1 MPADPSSY
9 YRAPWQ
15 PSRLHRNGA
24 ARGEARSSGPSTAG
38 SIAARG
44 CSSACRSSLLA
55 FSVARP
61 AALQAPNLPSAFDKD
76 AAAALAADLAST
88 APERLPGTP
97 GATSAARWFRDQL
110 QQYGITVRTEAFS
123 ATCRGAAAS
132 ASSNLLAS
140 KAGLSQKTILVLAH
154 RDDSGAG
161 PGANDNASGTAALIE
176 LARAYSPSTNA
187 ARVHLPYSLVFLS
200 TDGAVYGG
208 LGAAWFAAHAPEA
221 RDVIAVVNLDA
232 IARPEAAATRA
243 ERGHAALA
251 DARPGRDGPRPARR
265 RDRRHRSAAHQHAT
279 AARRPRLPVQP
290 LRAGAVRDPRD
301 PGGDDHDGGRPARS
315 GLGDTSARLRSTR
328 LGQVGRATQNVIDA
342 LQEGVALAPGP
353 SSYIYLGSRIVRGW
367 AVELVLVG
375 ALLPFLAATVDLF
388 ARCRRRRIRVAP
400 ALRSYRSRLGFWLWC
415 GALFGLFAAARRLA
429 RRLRRGRRRSTASA
443 GRWAASSRSPCS
455 PASAGS
461 SRATGCCRAAPCA
474 PEEEL
479 AGHAAALLALS
490 VVALLTVATNP
501 FALIFLLPS
510 LHVWLWL
517 PQVREST
524 ALGPCGRSRRRLCR
538 PPADP
543 LVVRRPIRARLGR
556 AVVHRLALCA
566 RVRAA
571 ARLRDR
577 PGLRRSGGTA
587 RRARRRPVRAL
598 SERGRAAASRP
609 PPATSGRLVLS
620 QRRRR
625 RLASELQRRAL
636 QG

>member
-1 MPADPSSY
+1 VAAVPPASERRRPRRGSLERPVNGRL
-9 YRAPWQ
+9 YRGTWLLVGLP
-15 PSRLHRNGA
+15 LL
-24 ARGEARSSGPSTAG
+24 
-38 SIAARG
+38 
-44 CSSACRSSLLA
+44 LLA

-76 AAAALAADLAST
+76 AAATLAADLAST

-123 ATCRGAAAS
+123 TTVPGRGRIRVV
-132 ASSNLLAS
+132 NLLAS

-154 RDDSGAG
+154 RDDNGTG

-176 LARAYSPSTNA
+176 LARAYSPSTNT

-232 IARPEAAATRA
+232 IAGPKPPRLELNADTPRSPTPGLVETVRAQLAAETGGIDPRRTSTLRQLVDLGFPFSLYEQAPFVTRA
-243 ERGHAALA
+243 IPAVTITTAG
-251 DARPGRDGPRPARR
+251 DRP
-265 RDRRHRSAAHQHAT
+265 
-279 AARRPRLPVQP
+279 
-290 LRAGAVRDPRD
+290 
-301 PGGDDHDGGRPARS
+301 RS
-315 GLGDTSARLRSTR
+315 GLGDTSARLRATR

-415 GALFGLFAAARRLA
+415 GALFGLFAVLGAWRGGPPRPPSLDNVGWPMGGLIALAVLAGLGWIVARDRLLP
-429 RRLRRGRRRSTASA
+429 RRAVRV
-443 GRWAASSRSPCS
+443 
-455 PASAGS
+455 
-461 SRATGCCRAAPCA
+461 
-474 PEEEL
+474 EEEL
-479 AGHAAALLALS
+479 AGHTAALLALS

-524 ALGPCGRSRRRLCR
+524 VWVRVVVLVAGFAGPLLLIWSFAGRFGLGWDAPWYLAWLFALGYAPLPGFVIALAFAAAAGQLVALVGGRYAPYPSAAER
-538 PPADP
+538 PPRGP
-543 LVVRRPIRARLGR
+543 LRE
-556 AVVHRLALCA
+556 AL
-566 RVRAA
+566 R
-571 ARLRDR
+571 
-577 PGLRRSGGTA
+577 
-587 RRARRRPVRAL
+587 
-598 SERGRAAASRP
+598 
-609 PPATSGRLVLS
+609 RLVLS

-625 RLASELQRRAL
+625 LASELERRAL